1 MNLKLKADS
10 LDCKKLAEQLGVM
23 SVESWC
29 ADVKLSVWKKVGV
42 RMSGNLYATII
53 QSCVITLEP
62 LLSEVEDTLG
72 CIFVP
77 SSSKFLYPNGDT
89 SGKKNVVVIRE
100 PDILP
105 FSEDGVIDI
114 GAVIA
119 DFTAIA
125 INPYPKKEGITFSNI
140 YDTDQLK
147 N

>member
-1 MNLKLKADS
+1 M
-10 LDCKKLAEQLGVM
+10 
-23 SVESWC
+23 
-29 ADVKLSVWKKVGV
+29 
-42 RMSGNLYATII
+42 
-53 QSCVITLEP
+53 
-62 LLSEVEDTLG
+62 
-72 CIFVP
+72 
-77 SSSKFLYPNGDT
+77 
-89 SGKKNVVVIRE
+89 IRE